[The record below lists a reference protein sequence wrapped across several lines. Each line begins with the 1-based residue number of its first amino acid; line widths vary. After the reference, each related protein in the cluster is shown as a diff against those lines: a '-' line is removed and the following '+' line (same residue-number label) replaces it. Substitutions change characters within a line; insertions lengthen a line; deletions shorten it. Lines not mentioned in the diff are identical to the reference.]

1 MLLGARAD
9 LNKVDDGHHTALD
22 EACKH
27 GHDRII
33 KLLAA
38 RGAKLGFSGVKVRAP
53 TFRDA
58 RYGDANRPSLG
69 TTTACAAQHHRRRCV
84 KTHVHTSQWPS
95 RRPHPGVQP
104 GQLMK
109 CTLGLCRQQPSCAP
123 ASSTATCRW

>member
-58 RYGDANRPSLG
+58 RYGDAN
-69 TTTACAAQHHRRRCV
+69 TTLARHDH
-84 KTHVHTSQWPS
+84 
-95 RRPHPGVQP
+95 
-104 GQLMK
+104 
-109 CTLGLCRQQPSCAP
+109 GLCSS
-123 ASSTATCRW
+123 ASSSAMR